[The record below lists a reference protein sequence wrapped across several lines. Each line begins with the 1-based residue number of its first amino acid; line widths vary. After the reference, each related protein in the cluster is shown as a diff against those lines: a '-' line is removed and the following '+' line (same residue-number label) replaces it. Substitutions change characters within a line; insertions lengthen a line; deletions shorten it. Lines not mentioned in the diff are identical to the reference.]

1 MRKVLLTG
9 ANGLLGQ
16 KLVYALKSRNDI
28 ELLATGIG
36 KNRLIDQTN
45 YSFQSLDITNETE
58 VNQTIKQF
66 SPNVIINCAAMTN
79 VDACESNQKQ
89 CWNINV
95 SGVKYLTNAVAALGS
110 HFIHLSTDF
119 VFDGEEGPYNENDTP
134 NPLHYYAKSKLESE
148 KIVKENC
155 SNWSIARTIIIYGI
169 SDNMSRSNLVLWA
182 KGEIEKGNTINVV
195 DDQFRS
201 PTLAEDLATGCI
213 SIMDKNAYGLFHLS
227 GPKSYSILEMVYM
240 VADFYN
246 LDKSFINPVSS
257 KSLNQ
262 PAKRPLVTGFDIRK
276 AKKELNYN
284 PSDFL
289 AGIEI
294 MNRQLKTQ
302 NEH

>member
-1 MRKVLLTG
+1 MKKVLITG

-16 KLVYALKSRNDI
+16 KLVYGLKSRNDI
-28 ELLATGIG
+28 ALLATAMGQ
-36 KNRLIDQTN
+36 NRLIDQTN
-45 YSFQSLDITNETE
+45 YSFQSLDITNEKE

-66 SPNVIINCAAMTN
+66 SPHVIINCAAMTN
-79 VDACESNQKQ
+79 VDACELNQKQ
-89 CWNINV
+89 CWDVNV
-95 SGVKYLTNAVAALGS
+95 NGVKHLANAVAKLGT

-119 VFDGEEGPYNENDTP
+119 VFDGEDGPYNENDIP

-148 KIVKENC
+148 KIVKESC
-155 SNWSIARTIIIYGI
+155 VNWSIARTIIIYGI
-169 SDNMSRSNLVLWA
+169 TDNMSRSNLVLWA
-182 KGEIEKGNTINVV
+182 KGEIAKGNTINVV
-195 DDQFRS
+195 NDQFRS
-201 PTLAEDLATGCI
+201 PTLAEDLAKGCI
-213 SIMDKNAYGLFHLS
+213 SIMDKNAHGLFHLS
-227 GPKSYSILEMVYM
+227 GPTRYSILEMVYM

-246 LDKSFINPVSS
+246 LDKSLINPVSS